1 MWDALGVRLSLGRN
15 DADLALEHAVPTVT
29 DDAPDRPP
37 MVQFL
42 QTLNAGRHA
51 KVSAAVGA
59 LFAVA
64 VYGFF
69 VVAPAVLPG
78 VPARG
83 RSPLLF
89 LLLAFVVA
97 VTTAMLLVT
106 VLTLVSAVRRVR
118 GDADADR

>member
-1 MWDALGVRLSLGRN
+1 
-15 DADLALEHAVPTVT
+15 LALEPGDLNVT

-59 LFAVA
+59 LFAV
-64 VYGFF
+64 VIYGFF
-69 VVAPAVLPG
+69 VVAPVVFPG

-89 LLLAFVVA
+89 LLLAFVAA

-106 VLTLVSAVRRVR
+106 LLTVVSAVRLART
-118 GDADADR
+118 GGPDP

>member
-1 MWDALGVRLSLGRN
+1 M
-15 DADLALEHAVPTVT
+15 T
-29 DDAPDRPP
+29 DDVPDRPP
-37 MVQFL
+37 MVEFL
-42 QTLNAGRHA
+42 QTLNVGRHA

-69 VVAPAVLPG
+69 VVAPAVLAG

-106 VLTLVSAVRRVR
+106 LLTVASAVRRVR
-118 GDADADR
+118 REERS